1 MKRCLVDVNV
11 VLALMVRQHV
21 HHDVALTWFD
31 GLAAGEAGLCRFVQL
46 AVIRLLGNHA
56 VMSEHAV
63 AARVAWRLIDDLL
76 QDERLEFLAEPSGVD
91 SILPQLFKHPVPTG
105 KLVADAYLAAFAMAA
120 SFRMVTLDA
129 GFRQF
134 KGLTVDLLHAG

>member
-1 MKRCLVDVNV
+1 MHHE
-11 VLALMVRQHV
+11 LAL
-21 HHDVALTWFD
+21 AWFD
-31 GLAAGEAGLCRFVQL
+31 RLAAGEAGLCRFVQL

-63 AARVAWRLIDDLL
+63 SAGIGWRLIDDLL

-91 SILPQLFKHPVPTG
+91 AVLPGLFKHPAPTG

-120 SFRMVTLDA
+120 SIRLVTLDR

-134 KGLTVDLLHAG
+134 KGLTVDLLPG